1 MSITRNNPNTI
12 FLGGRRVQI
21 GDIAAKEVIIPGHL
35 VERIN
40 TAGVT
45 QWRKHATA
53 AGDCSR
59 AVATD
64 QAMLNKGVDDTYAIN
79 DLMEVSIGEPGSTF
93 WMLLPSGQTIV
104 YGDGLES
111 NGDGQLRKLAAGVLL
126 FKALEAKTTTAATRI
141 RVETV

>member
-1 MSITRNNPNTI
+1 MSITRNNPNTV
-12 FLGGRRVQI
+12 FLGGNRVQI
-21 GDIAAKEVIIPGHL
+21 GDTAAKEVITPGHL

-45 QWRKHATA
+45 QWQKHATA
-53 AGDCSR
+53 GGDCSR
-59 AVATD
+59 AVATE
-64 QAMLNKGVDDTYAIN
+64 QAMVNKGVDDTYAIG
-79 DLMEVSIGEPGSTF
+79 DLMEVSILEPGANA

-111 NGDGQLRKLAAGVLL
+111 AGTGLLRKLASGTLL